1 MITVINIPDDARLI
15 SAAAEKAVKDARR
28 VFVQS
33 ERISSFERFRELNS
47 NLESLDPLF
56 EGTGD
61 FDILATD
68 IAEHITAAGDDAV
81 FLTMGGIVSNR
92 IVEKL
97 MRAGNAVILPSPD
110 NGDACIAFAMSKFAA
125 GPVLRLTVFDLDVV
139 SLSGHEAV
147 LVTGISGR
155 YEMSKVKL
163 FLSQLSDDTEVALYS
178 GGNGKFLAVKDLDR
192 EDAEGSEACV
202 YMPAVPYTGREFNTF
217 SDLVEIMDRLRAKDG
232 CPWDIKQTHESIA
245 SNCIE
250 EAYEV
255 ADAIGRGAT
264 DELYDELG
272 DLLLQVVFHAK
283 IAKDCGEF
291 DMTDVTTAICKKL
304 IRRHP
309 HIFGDITADT
319 AEEVLRN
326 WDDIKRQEK
335 DQDSIADSIMDVP
348 AGMSTLLRTQKI
360 QKKAANVGFDFRCA
374 DDALEKLKEEIE
386 EFRCADDDH
395 REDEA
400 GDMLFALCNYI
411 RLSGLSCETALMRA
425 NEKFIK
431 RFEFIEKN
439 AESDVRSLSLEEM
452 DELWEKS
459 KKSLK

>member
-1 MITVINIPDDARLI
+1 MITVINIPDDGTLI
-15 SAAAEKAVKDARR
+15 SRAAEDAIRAAGK

-33 ERISSFERFRELNS
+33 KRISSFDRFSELNR
-47 NLESLDPLF
+47 NTESLDPLF
-56 EGTGD
+56 ERSGD
-61 FDILATD
+61 FDSLSDD
-68 IAEHITAAGDDAV
+68 IADHIMKSGDAV
-81 FLTMGGIVSNR
+81 FLTMGGTVSNR

-97 MRAGNAVILPSPD
+97 MASGSAVILPSPD
-110 NGDACIAFAMSKFAA
+110 NGDACIAFAMTRFKS
-125 GPVLRLTVFDLDVV
+125 GPVLRLTVFDIDGVM
-139 SLSGHEAV
+139 LSGREAV
-147 LVTGISGR
+147 LVTGISGK
-155 YEMSKVKL
+155 YEMSRVKL
-163 FLSQLSDDTEVALYS
+163 FLSQLSDEAEVALYS
-178 GGNGKFLAVKDLDR
+178 GGKGRFMSVSDLDR
-192 EDAEGSEACV
+192 EDADADETCV
-202 YMPAVPYTGREFNTF
+202 YMPALPYTEREFNTF
-217 SDLVEIMDRLRAKDG
+217 CDLVDIMDRLRSRDG

-255 ADAIGRGAT
+255 ADAIGRGET

-291 DMTDVTTAICKKL
+291 DMTDITTAICKKL

-309 HIFGDITADT
+309 HIFGDVTADT

-335 DQDSIADSIMDVP
+335 KQESIAGSIMDVP

-374 DDALEKLKEEIE
+374 EDALGKLREEIDEFARADDAKKEE
-386 EFRCADDDH
+386 
-395 REDEA
+395 EA

-425 NEKFIK
+425 NDKFIK
-431 RFEFIEKN
+431 RFGFIEKS
-439 AESDVRSLSLEEM
+439 AGTDIRELSPEEM

-459 KKSLK
+459 KKCLK